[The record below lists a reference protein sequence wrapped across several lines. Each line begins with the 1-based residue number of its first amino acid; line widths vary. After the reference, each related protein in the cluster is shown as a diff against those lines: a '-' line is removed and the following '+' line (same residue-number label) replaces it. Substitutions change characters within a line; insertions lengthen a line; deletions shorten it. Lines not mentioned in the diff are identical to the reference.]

1 MGAYLS
7 TSIERNKSQFWTTN
21 LYTPDRVR
29 QELAV
34 DPLELLEVLAV
45 ACIRC
50 VVDVR
55 DLLDA
60 GHMLQLQERFLAV
73 EQIDAGVK
81 LDTLVGFKMRV
92 GVCQRTVREA
102 YDARKSAGCWVG
114 EEGLEDGVSCDAGG
128 AEHEGSQGDGRCR
141 HCELLRSRVFERQN
155 ERSSCLSF
163 GNGATIYQL
172 TPRQRHISTYR

>member
-7 TSIERNKSQFWTTN
+7 TSIERNKSQFWATN

-81 LDTLVGFKMRV
+81 LDTLVGF
-92 GVCQRTVREA
+92 
-102 YDARKSAGCWVG
+102 
-114 EEGLEDGVSCDAGG
+114 
-128 AEHEGSQGDGRCR
+128 
-141 HCELLRSRVFERQN
+141 
-155 ERSSCLSF
+155 
-163 GNGATIYQL
+163 
-172 TPRQRHISTYR
+172 